1 VVFLES
7 LARPLLL
14 LHAVLGAATVATATH
29 LVVWVWKT
37 LRGRSRIA
45 GLRWFGVVLA
55 SVFVSQFVVGNL
67 LYPTYKVRVRAEFF
81 DARRAQA
88 DELRVRAAA
97 RAELHAREGLPPP
110 AAPGAPGV
118 DDEPASLSRVARLF
132 DVKEH
137 LAALALPFALAA
149 CALALAWRPDR
160 DGPMVGRLLLGC
172 ALVVAASAWFAALV
186 GVYVASHRAVG

>member
-1 VVFLES
+1 VFLES

-14 LHAVLGAATVATATH
+14 VHAILGAATVAIATH

-55 SVFVSQFVVGNL
+55 SVFVAQFTVGNL
-67 LYPTYKVRVRAEFF
+67 LYPTYKVRVRAEFL
-81 DARRAQA
+81 DSRRAQA
-88 DELRVRAAA
+88 DEHRARMAA
-97 RAELHAREGLPPP
+97 RAEP
-110 AAPGAPGV
+110 AALPLDDIGDETAPL
-118 DDEPASLSRVARLF
+118 DRIARLF

-172 ALVVAASAWFAALV
+172 ALVVATSAWFAALV
-186 GVYVASHRAVG
+186 GLYVTSYRAVG